1 LKNKKLTYLLIC
13 SVLAVWGIIVYR
25 VFARSAGDQKE
36 YESSPAQKAPE
47 EPLDDYELKDNFTL
61 NLNYRDP
68 FSGTGSTETEQTAPP
83 DFLTE
88 QIPVFNNLPASPP
101 PIDWSFIRYAGRV
114 VNPASRKT
122 ITLLI
127 INSLETMIG
136 EGEQIR
142 GVKLI
147 KNYRDSVK
155 VSFQGKEKFIR
166 LK

>member
-36 YESSPAQKAPE
+36 YGSSPARKVSE
-47 EPLDDYELKDNFTL
+47 EPLDDYELKDTFTL
-61 NLNYRDP
+61 SLNYRDP
-68 FSGTGSTETEQTAPP
+68 FLGKGGAEEEQTVALELLDGP
-83 DFLTE
+83 LS
-88 QIPVFNNLPASPP
+88 VFNNFPVPP

-114 VNPASRKT
+114 VNPTSRRT

-127 INSLETMIG
+127 IDNIETMIG